1 MGSVLGN
8 STLMGVDSAGMTI
21 PFVLSLSYF
30 QHMMAGVSP
39 ALLDYEVILWLE
51 IMPEDSKT
59 ES

>member
-1 MGSVLGN
+1 MN
-8 STLMGVDSAGMTI
+8 I

-30 QHMMAGVSP
+30 QHMMTGVLP
-39 ALLDYEVILWLE
+39 DLLDYEVILWLE

>member
-1 MGSVLGN
+1 MGSVLWN
-8 STLMGVDSAGMTI
+8 STLMGVDSAGMNI
-21 PFVLSLSYF
+21 PFVLFLSYF
-30 QHMMAGVSP
+30 QNVMVGISP